1 MNCFLICFSFF
12 FLFNPILNSDVLS
25 FDLTLYKTKQLI
37 YNDEYC
43 YISMKILGSNKSIK
57 ISLGSSQ
64 LIVDIGQPKLNV
76 SDIKIQYDNLY
87 PDKTTFGNITEGVFN
102 IDNYENVTLNV
113 LSNVSSYNSI
123 LGLSKGVNYN
133 NSTIEK
139 EYDLNF
145 MSQLIKKGI
154 IDKYYIYLTPFFNFE
169 GTKRSDTVLELGRI
183 PTYFD
188 IYNFSYSPL
197 NKKYPNK
204 WSVKLSHIIYNE
216 IKKENIRDIYA
227 DVIFTDSYNSKSY
240 IPNKYKT
247 LFKTIFSDHMDCEI
261 KYYMICPLEK
271 IKESKIYFVFNGF
284 AHLIPNSLLFL
295 NGNGTHNFSIFE
307 FSSEID
313 YISIDSYIFGIYH
326 RLYDGENNTVRFVYP
341 NNKDFIIDVSH
352 LTGFENRNGT
362 KKEVESIEYLRDYE
376 RKLKRE
382 EMEIN
387 VTLKNIEEMKKD
399 INEKNMSLNQKENE
413 LIEREKKLNDRTIE
427 IEKQIENFEKEI
439 KNLKMEIENQKDKIG
454 SLNNEIKNKKDAIEK
469 LNEENVKIK
478 NDLNDNKM
486 KDTQTINNEKRKSF
500 IELIAIIILI
510 ITLILVIVLF
520 IIKGN
525 KSGNSIDKLSLLS
538 TDEKIN

>member
-25 FDLTLYKTKQLI
+25 FDLTLYKNKYSI
-37 YNDEYC
+37 YIDEYC
-43 YISMKILGSNKSIK
+43 YVSMKILGSHKSIK

-64 LIVDIGQPKLNV
+64 FIVDIGQPKFNV
-76 SDIKIQYDNLY
+76 TDINIQYDNLY
-87 PDKTTFGNITEGVFN
+87 PDKTMFGNITEGVFN

-113 LSNVSSYNSI
+113 LSNVSSSNSI

-154 IDKYYIYLTPFFNFE
+154 IDKYYIYLTPFFDFE

-183 PTYFD
+183 PTYFN

-216 IKKENIRDIYA
+216 IKRENIRDIYA
-227 DVIFTDSYNSKSY
+227 DVIFTDSYKSKSY

-271 IKESKIYFVFNGF
+271 IKESKIYFVFNGY
-284 AHLIPNSLLFL
+284 AHLIPNSLFFL
-295 NGNGTHNFSIFE
+295 NGNGTHNYSIFE
-307 FSSEID
+307 FTSEID

-341 NNKDFIIDVSH
+341 NNKDFIIDVSD

-376 RKLKRE
+376 RQLKKK

-454 SLNNEIKNKKDAIEK
+454 SLNNEIKNKNDVIEK

-478 NDLNDNKM
+478 KDLNENKR

-510 ITLILVIVLF
+510 ITLIIVIVLF

>member
-1 MNCFLICFSFF
+1 
-12 FLFNPILNSDVLS
+12 
-25 FDLTLYKTKQLI
+25 
-37 YNDEYC
+37 
-43 YISMKILGSNKSIK
+43 MKILGSYKSIK

-64 LIVDIGQPKLNV
+64 FIVDIGQPKFNV
-76 SDIKIQYDNLY
+76 TDINIQYDNLY
-87 PDKTTFGNITEGVFN
+87 PDKTMFGNITEGVFN

-113 LSNVSSYNSI
+113 LSNVSSSNSI

-154 IDKYYIYLTPFFNFE
+154 IDKYYIYLTPFFDFE

-183 PTYFD
+183 PTYFN

-216 IKKENIRDIYA
+216 IKRENIRDIYA
-227 DVIFTDSYNSKSY
+227 DVIFTDSYKSKSY

-271 IKESKIYFVFNGF
+271 IKESKIYFVFNGY
-284 AHLIPNSLLFL
+284 AHLIPNSLFFL
-295 NGNGTHNFSIFE
+295 NGNGTHNYSIFE
-307 FSSEID
+307 FTSEID

-341 NNKDFIIDVSH
+341 NNKDFIIDVSD

-376 RKLKRE
+376 RQLKKK

-454 SLNNEIKNKKDAIEK
+454 SLNNEIKNKNDVIEK

-478 NDLNDNKM
+478 KDLNENKR

-510 ITLILVIVLF
+510 ITLIIVIVLF